1 MFKKQIIVLLL
12 TVFFSLH
19 GMAQQPLPDSLQK
32 AIDTTKSKAGL
43 VKAYREAGEFY
54 YGWYNTEGYNK
65 AAGLFEKARV
75 IANETGDSILIGRA
89 YLSLAQV
96 YDAFGEDKLPKA
108 LEYYTIHHYTAIVEN
123 DTPII
128 MRTYINMASVQGRM
142 SMVDACKKSLE
153 QLTLLAQKYNRI
165 KNLNRSYAFA
175 AYLSSQLNDLGLCH
189 KYFNNINTAK
199 DTITNGSLPYRKFYF
214 LTQFYLLGK
223 ENKFNEALAAGEAA
237 LKEVNNISDSSQI
250 YNLLGTYARNTGNYK
265 KAAFY
270 REGEMFLYRRMVNAK
285 SFGDASNTLL
295 QSELKLKE
303 ENAQLLA
310 QKHQTQ
316 RRLNGWLITGLLVI
330 GGGLLYI
337 FYLATQR
344 RKQNAA
350 LTKQVA
356 ENKLLLQEVHHRV
369 KNNLQLISSFTVLQE
384 MKKETGKAEMIK
396 DLKSKIQALALL
408 HQKLHQQ
415 NSYSKLELQTYF
427 EQLVSATLSI
437 HADTHGEI
445 KYNIDMGSAFLDLD
459 TLTQLALIT
468 NELMV
473 NSIKYV
479 ATKQPCQIDIKA
491 KVENAKLIFTY
502 ADNGT
507 GLPANINFDTATT
520 TGLRMIKKLAEQIK
534 ATVVMNSGSNC
545 LSYVFEIPLKN

>member
-1 MFKKQIIVLLL
+1 VVKKYFILLGFCL
-12 TVFFSLH
+12 LQLFAV
-19 GMAQQPLPDSLQK
+19 AQQPLPDSLQK
-32 AIDTTKSKAGL
+32 AIDTATTKNDLAIAYMVAGQ
-43 VKAYREAGEFY
+43 FY

-75 IANETGDSILIGRA
+75 FANETHDSLTIGRA
-89 YLSLAQV
+89 YLCLAQV
-96 YDAFGEDKLPKA
+96 YDAIGEEKLPKA
-108 LEYYTIHHYTAIVEN
+108 LEYYTLHHRVAIKEN
-123 DTPII
+123 DTPVII
-128 MRTYINMASVQGRM
+128 RTYMNIASVQSRLGQQEAAKI
-142 SMVDACKKSLE
+142 SMEK
-153 QLTLLAQKYNRI
+153 LTLLAAKYNRI
-165 KNLNRSYAFA
+165 KNLNRSYTFA
-175 AYLSSQLNDLGLCH
+175 AYNSSQLNDVNLCRY
-189 KYFNNINTAK
+189 YFNKINTLN
-199 DTITNGSLPYRKFYF
+199 DTITNGGLPYRKFYF
-214 LTQFYLLGK
+214 LSQFYLLGK
-223 ENKFNEALAAGEAA
+223 ENKYDNAIEAGEDA
-237 LKEVNNISDSSQI
+237 LKEVNNLSDSSQI
-250 YNLLGTYARNTGNYK
+250 YNLLGTYALNTGNYK
-265 KAAFY
+265 KATFY

-303 ENAQLLA
+303 ENAILLI
-310 QKHQTQ
+310 QKAQTQ
-316 RRLNGWLITGLLVI
+316 KRQKNWLIAGLLI
-330 GGGLLYI
+330 ISAGLLYI

-445 KYNIDMGSAFLDLD
+445 KYNIDMGNTFLDLD

-468 NELMV
+468 NELMM

-479 ATKQPCQIDIKA
+479 AAKQPCQIDIKA

-502 ADNGT
+502 ADNGL

-534 ATVVMNSGSNC
+534 ATVVMNSSSNC

>member
-1 MFKKQIIVLLL
+1 VVKKYFILLGFCL
-12 TVFFSLH
+12 LQLFAV
-19 GMAQQPLPDSLQK
+19 AQQPLPDSLQK

-43 VKAYREAGEFY
+43 VNAYRVAGEFY

-65 AAGLFEKARV
+65 AAALFEKARV
-75 IANETGDSILIGRA
+75 IANETHDSLLIGRA

-108 LEYYTIHHYTAIVEN
+108 LEYYTIHHHTALKQN

-128 MRTYINMASVQGRM
+128 LRTYINMASVLGRM
-142 SMVDACKKSLE
+142 NMVDTCKKSLK
-153 QLTLLAQKYNRI
+153 QLTLLAQKYNHI
-165 KNLNRSYAFA
+165 KNLNRSYTFA
-175 AYLSSQLNDLGLCH
+175 SYLSSQLNDLGLCRN
-189 KYFNNINTAK
+189 YFNKINTAK

-303 ENAQLLA
+303 ENATLLA
-310 QKHQTQ
+310 QKAQTQ
-316 RRLNGWLITGLLVI
+316 RSLNNWLIAGLLVI
-330 GGGLLYI
+330 SAGLLYI

-369 KNNLQLISSFTVLQE
+369 KNNLQLISSFTVLHE

-415 NSYSKLELQTYF
+415 NSYDKLELQPYF

-437 HADTHGEI
+437 HSDTHGEI
-445 KYNIDMGSAFLDLD
+445 KYNIDMGNSFLDLD

-468 NELMV
+468 NELMM

-479 ATKQPCQIDIKA
+479 ASKQTCQIDIKA

-502 ADNGT
+502 TDNGT
-507 GLPANINFDTATT
+507 GLPANINFGAATT
-520 TGLRMIKKLAEQIK
+520 TGLRMIKKLAEQIR
-534 ATVVMNSGSNC
+534 ATTVINSSSNC